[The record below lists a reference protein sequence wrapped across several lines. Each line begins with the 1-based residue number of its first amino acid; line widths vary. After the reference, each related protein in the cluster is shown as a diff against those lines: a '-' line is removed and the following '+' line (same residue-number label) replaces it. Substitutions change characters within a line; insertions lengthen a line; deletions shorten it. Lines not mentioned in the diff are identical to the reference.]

1 MAINRLYASIAGIG
15 ASVIAAAV
23 IYQNCASNN
32 KEEKAKQIAGC
43 SRELVLNPEYKLNDG
58 STATIKVCIEDIF
71 VGNIKVAPV
80 RNQYNDAE
88 EAGQAVTQ
96 RLTDAFGAA
105 KSMEVKKD
113 SFTEKN
119 LVNPTYGAT
128 ATTSR
133 Q

>member
-1 MAINRLYASIAGIG
+1 MAINRLYASLIGIG
-15 ASVIAAAV
+15 ASVLAAAV
-23 IYQNCASNN
+23 IYQNCTSNI
-32 KEEKAKQIAGC
+32 KEEKAKEIAGC

-58 STATIKVCIEDIF
+58 STATIKVCIDDLILS
-71 VGNIKVAPV
+71 NIKVAPV

-96 RLTDAFGAA
+96 RLTDAVGAA
-105 KSMEVKKD
+105 KSIGVNKD

-119 LVNPTYGAT
+119 LVNSTYGAT